1 MRFWHSKRQLLGLSL
16 GMGLWALG
24 AQAQPDSISLKEVE
38 VTGRAVSKDVMSA
51 VPLQTVQTEAL
62 RQLGIYTLSSV
73 VKRFAGVSVRDYG
86 GIGGMKTV
94 SVRSLGAHH
103 TAVSYDGVVVSN
115 TQAGQIDL
123 SRLSLDNARLVSL
136 SVGQATDWLQGAREQ
151 AAAAVLSIESDV
163 PKRADPKPHWQ
174 VALRSGSFGLVNPSF
189 RFGQQLSAHT
199 ALSAT
204 ADYLHADGNYP
215 FILKNGYLR
224 THEKR
229 NNSWVD
235 NAHGEANV
243 YHSFADSS
251 QLQVKGYYY
260 RSKRG
265 LPGGVILYNK
275 VANETFWEENGFFQ
289 ATYQRRLAH
298 RLTLRGRL
306 KYDVSWDK
314 YEDVNVKYPSG
325 RQTDVNTQRE
335 YYASA
340 TLGWQPE
347 RRLRLSLA
355 QDFILN
361 RLKTNLNGEPN
372 PRRQSSLTALAATF
386 TGARLTADARLV
398 ATCLHEHV
406 SSGVSPEDHQR
417 LSPSVSLTCR
427 LLPEESLFLRLMWK
441 NTFRVPTFNDLYYRR
456 FGNRLL
462 RPEKA
467 TAYNLGLTYDRQFG
481 ALHVQTTADGYFYH
495 VKDKLVAYPST
506 YVWRMENFGRVR
518 IVGLDA
524 TFSASMP
531 ACSWLSASLDVAY
544 TYQYAVD
551 ATSPERYT
559 YHRQLPYTPRHSG
572 NGALILRTPWVT
584 LGYSLTVCGARFSH
598 ESNDAEYR
606 MAPYEEHS
614 LTLSRDVR
622 LRRSVLQLA
631 ASLLNFTNEQYDI
644 IQYYPMPGRSFQM
657 KATWKF

>member
-1 MRFWHSKRQLLGLSL
+1 MRFGHISSRLLGLSL
-16 GMGLWALG
+16 GMSLWTLSV
-24 AQAQPDSISLKEVE
+24 QAQSDSISLRELEVM
-38 VTGRAVSKDVMSA
+38 GRAVPKAIMSA
-51 VPLQTVQTEAL
+51 VPLQRVQTENL
-62 RQLGIYTLSSV
+62 RQLGIYTLSDA

-123 SRLSLDNARLVSL
+123 SRLSLDNARWVSL
-136 SVGQATDWLQGAREQ
+136 AVGQGTDWLQGAREQ
-151 AAAAVLSIESDV
+151 AAGAVLSVESDV
-163 PKRADPKPHWQ
+163 PDGADRRPHLQ
-174 VALRSGSFGLVNPSF
+174 VALRSGSFGLVNPSL
-189 RFGQQLSAHT
+189 RFGQQLSAST

-215 FILKNGYLR
+215 FVLTNGHLR

-229 NNSWVD
+229 NNSWV
-235 NAHGEANV
+235 NNGHGEVNV
-243 YHSFADSS
+243 YHLFADSS
-251 QLQVKGYYY
+251 RLQVKGYYY

-289 ATYQRRLAH
+289 ATYGRRLAR
-298 RLTLRGRL
+298 RLMLRGRL

-340 TLGWQPE
+340 TLGWQPVE
-347 RRLRLSLA
+347 GLRLSLA

-361 RLKTNLNGEPN
+361 RLKTNLNEEPN
-372 PRRQSSLTALAATF
+372 PRRQTSLTALAASF
-386 TGARLTADARLV
+386 AGVRLTAEARLV
-398 ATCLHEHV
+398 ATYSHEHV
-406 SSGVSPEDHQR
+406 ASGVTPADRRR
-417 LSPSVSLTCR
+417 LSPSVSLACR

-441 NTFRVPTFNDLYYRR
+441 NMFRVPTFNDLYYRR

-467 TAYNLGLTYDRQFG
+467 TEYNLGLTYGRRFG
-481 ALHVQTTADGYFYH
+481 ALHLQATADGYINR
-495 VKDKLVAYPST
+495 VTDKLVAYPST

-518 IVGLDA
+518 IAGLDA
-524 TFSASMP
+524 TLAASMP
-531 ACSWLSASLDVAY
+531 VCSWLSASLDAAY

-551 ATSPERYT
+551 VTSQERYT
-559 YHRQLPYTPRHSG
+559 YHKQLPYTPRHSG
-572 NGALILRTPWVT
+572 NGALVLRTPWVT
-584 LGYSLTVCGARFSH
+584 MGYSLTVCGSRFSH

-606 MAPYEEHS
+606 MAPYAEHS
-614 LTLSRDVR
+614 LTLLRDIR
-622 LRRSVLQLA
+622 LPGSLLQLTV
-631 ASLLNFTNEQYDI
+631 SLLNLANEQYDI
-644 IQYYPMPGRSFQM
+644 IQYYPMPGRNFQV
-657 KATWKF
+657 KASWKF